1 MATNPQNQLRS
12 LVEVSEEAVS
22 AEILDPRPN
31 SISMFEDLTEPQRQQ
46 LATDAWSIG
55 LRALANAHA
64 QAQEARLQDVGKTLL
79 DDVDR
84 LLKGHVDSQQ
94 QIIATVLSK
103 YFDPNDGQVAE
114 RLGAFMND
122 EGVLA
127 RLLEKYLGD
136 DGSVLAQTLARQV
149 GEQSELFKKLS
160 PTDSEGLV
168 KILEAQFRSVLN
180 DGHAELLRALD
191 PLAENGAVAR
201 FLKSLR
207 EDLAT
212 ADEDR
217 AKQLQKALA
226 ALDAN
231 DDNSLIS
238 RMMRETATA
247 RQSVLEAVNPESPDS
262 PMAMMKASLTELLK
276 DYAKTQQEA
285 LELQR
290 QRQEK
295 FESDVREALG
305 RLEGRRDETA
315 VSPRGGLNFQDAV
328 TAFVSNAVQGAP
340 CTVEDT
346 GNTTG
351 TRARCKV
358 GDLVAR
364 FTEESAFA
372 GQGVVFESKR
382 DASYTTQKA
391 LEELDVARANRN
403 ASAGVFVMAKSHAP
417 AGFPLFARHGRNVI
431 VTWDDQD
438 ATTDPYLHAGVLLGI
453 ALVTRAKS
461 VGDEGDLEALRDI
474 EGRIESELSRLDKMR
489 KSNDSIRKNSDT
501 IGEEIRKA
509 ENALDLL
516 LRKAKSTLTA
526 LNVELTEEAEER
538 VTPISFD
545 EDALGNVRNA
555 TDDSPPATGTDLTA

>member
-1 MATNPQNQLRS
+1 MKTNSNNQLTG
-12 LVEVSEEAVS
+12 VVGVSTDAIS
-22 AEILDPRPN
+22 AEILDSRP
-31 SISMFEDLTEPQRQQ
+31 SAISMFGALNEAQQGQ
-46 LATDAWSIG
+46 LALDAWSIG

-64 QAQEARLQDVGKTLL
+64 QAQESRLQDVGTTLL
-79 DDVDR
+79 EDVDR

-103 YFDPNDGQVAE
+103 YFDPKDGQVAE
-114 RLGAFMND
+114 RLSAFMND
-122 EGVLA
+122 QGVLA
-127 RLLEKYLGD
+127 RLLDKYLGPD
-136 DGSVLAQTLARQV
+136 SSVLAQTLARGV

-168 KILEAQFRSVLN
+168 KTLEAQFRAVLG

-191 PLAENGAVAR
+191 PLAEDGAVAR

-217 AKQLQKALA
+217 AEQLQKALA

-231 DDNSLIS
+231 DDSSLIS
-238 RMMRETATA
+238 RMMRETASA
-247 RQSVLEAVNPESPDS
+247 RQTVLEAVNPDSPES
-262 PMAMMKASLTELLK
+262 PMALMKQSLTILLK
-276 DYAKTQQEA
+276 EHAQTQQEA

-295 FESDVREALG
+295 FEGDVREALG
-305 RLEGRRDETA
+305 RLEGRRDEKA
-315 VSPRGGLNFQDAV
+315 VSPSGGFNFQDGV
-328 TAFVSNAVQGAP
+328 TAFVSTAVHGAP

-346 GNTTG
+346 GNTAG
-351 TRARCKV
+351 TRGRCKV
-358 GDLVAR
+358 GDLVVR

-417 AGFPLFARHGRNVI
+417 AGFPLFARHGRNVL
-431 VTWDDQD
+431 VAWDDQD
-438 ATTDPYLHAGVLLGI
+438 AATDPYLHAAVLLGI
-453 ALVTRAKS
+453 ALVTRANA

-474 EGRIESELSRLDKMR
+474 EGRIVSELARLEKMR
-489 KSNDSIRKNSDT
+489 KSNDSIRKNSDA

-526 LNVELTEEAEER
+526 LNVECFVSA
-538 VTPISFD
+538 
-545 EDALGNVRNA
+545 
-555 TDDSPPATGTDLTA
+555 